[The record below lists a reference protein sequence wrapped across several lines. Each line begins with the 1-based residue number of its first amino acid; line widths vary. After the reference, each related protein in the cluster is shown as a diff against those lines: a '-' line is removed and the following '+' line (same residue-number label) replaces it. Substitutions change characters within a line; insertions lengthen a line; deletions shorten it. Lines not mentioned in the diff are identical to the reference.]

1 MKCDI
6 RLVEER
12 SNGLSLYSFRY
23 LGGLDPYDETVSC
36 DVLDIVTTNI
46 SSSYSSLACEGP
58 TYIGVLAQDLL
69 GSENE
74 HAVRRMCDGRYYS
87 VDYSV
92 INGGSGGDVKL
103 VRLDDDRW

>member
-23 LGGLDPYDETVSC
+23 LGCLDPYDETVSC

-46 SSSYSSLACEGP
+46 SSSLACEGP

-74 HAVRRMCDGRYYS
+74 HAIRGMCDGRYYS
-87 VDYSV
+87 VDYDAV
-92 INGGSGGDVKL
+92 NQTL
-103 VRLDDDRW
+103 VRVK